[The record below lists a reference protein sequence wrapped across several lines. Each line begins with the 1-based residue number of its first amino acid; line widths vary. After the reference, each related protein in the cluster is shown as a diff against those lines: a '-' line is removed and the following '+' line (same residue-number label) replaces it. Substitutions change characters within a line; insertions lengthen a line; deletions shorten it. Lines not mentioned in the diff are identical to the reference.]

1 MSGATE
7 HAPGG
12 GWSGSLRRF
21 GDSLI
26 ALVET
31 RMDILSLEWAEER
44 RNLVR
49 LLMVVFAILGC
60 LHLALVL
67 GLLFLLLVVGEQHRV
82 AVIGGAAAVLLLL
95 AAGGG
100 IALRGWLRRRPPM
113 FRTTVAELR
122 KDREWLRGR
131 RA

>member
-1 MSGATE
+1 MSASTE

-26 ALVET
+26 ALLET
-31 RMDILSLEWAEER
+31 RIDILSLEWAEER
-44 RNLVR
+44 TNLVR
-49 LLMVVFAILGC
+49 LLLVVFAILGC

-67 GLLFLLLVVGEQHRV
+67 GLVYVLLVVGEHHRV
-82 AVIGGAAAVLLLL
+82 AVLGGAALVLLAA

-100 IALRGWLRRRPPM
+100 LALRGWLRRRPPM

-122 KDREWLRGR
+122 KDRDWIRGR
-131 RA
+131 S